1 MLTVPNE
8 WKDALVNDALQ
19 AAQDQTPTS
28 APCCHFAVQQASQR
42 QAANASMP
50 SSFASEALVIWGHTE
65 VLRLH
70 TSINTNP
77 YLSKALAASLAH
89 DLL

>member
-42 QAANASMP
+42 QAANAACRLLLP
-50 SSFASEALVIWGHTE
+50 LKLWSSGGTQKS
-65 VLRLH
+65 
-70 TSINTNP
+70 
-77 YLSKALAASLAH
+77 
-89 DLL
+89 